1 MCVNKGI
8 YCSTCIITEGS
19 PLCLTV
25 PCGCSFVK
33 NAVIVDSMTQ
43 HVVVQRARNNGL
55 QECVFF
61 LLPRVTL
68 MYIS

>member
-8 YCSTCIITEGS
+8 YSSTCIITEGS
-19 PLCLTV
+19 PLCLYGGVLTV

-61 LLPRVTL
+61 SCHV
-68 MYIS
+68 